1 MNSTS
6 KRILIVDDEEDLTW
20 SISRSLR
27 KENDCYDTICVN
39 SGNEAIEF
47 LKKFSFDLIISDIQM
62 PGINGLM
69 LLEYAYKI
77 QPEIKVIIMS
87 TWDEHDIEKMICTRS
102 GIFYLEKPFDINRM
116 KWTIHRAFY
125 SSHSKYRGR
134 LIDMNLKNIIKHN
147 CQNKFNGYLNITNG
161 KQSGIIYFRSG
172 EVIHAKVGELEGE
185 KALLDVMDWSEG
197 QYDTVLTDTPMKKTI
212 HNGWKLLLE
221 KFIPQV

>member
-27 KENDCYDTICVN
+27 KENDCYDVICVN

-77 QPEIKVIIMS
+77 QPEINVIIMS
-87 TWDEHDIEKMICTRS
+87 TWDEHDIEKMISTRS

-116 KWTIHRAFY
+116 KWTIHRSFN

-197 QYDTVLTDTPMKKTI
+197 QYDTVLTDIPMKKTI

-221 KFIPQV
+221 KFIHQV